1 MEFILHPRFQCFH
14 FLLLQLP
21 SCLNQPSCMWSLSG
35 GFIVNSRSNICMSGP
50 MRCFKS
56 LRFEKTCF
64 HHQKAQMEESVS
76 EPVGVRG
83 TYKDQ
88 WNEKR
93 KICNCDRCCSTAGV
107 KPGWGYV
114 RWRRQL
120 HTDCYRSVRKHPHTL
135 SCHLSVCSEALSHFL
150 CFTSISGR
158 TRRSA
163 AALWCT
169 LLIPFCI
176 NIWTGFNTAAT
187 VWVQSHPSTP
197 HITPEVKLRRGSMAT
212 VNKRRKMIDRLWL

>member
-21 SCLNQPSCMWSLSG
+21 SCLNQPSCMRSLSG

-83 TYKDQ
+83 TYKRPVK
-88 WNEKR
+88 WEK
-93 KICNCDRCCSTAGV
+93 KDLLLWQMLQHS
-107 KPGWGYV
+107 W
-114 RWRRQL
+114 
-120 HTDCYRSVRKHPHTL
+120 
-135 SCHLSVCSEALSHFL
+135 SETRMGL
-150 CFTSISGR
+150 CKVT
-158 TRRSA
+158 
-163 AALWCT
+163 
-169 LLIPFCI
+169 
-176 NIWTGFNTAAT
+176 AT
-187 VWVQSHPSTP
+187 VTYGLLPIRQKTSSHPLLPS
-197 HITPEVKLRRGSMAT
+197 LCMFRGSESLPVFYKHQRAHETLCSCSLMYTSYT
-212 VNKRRKMIDRLWL
+212 VLHQHLDWI